1 MDYLEYAYLQIAQD
15 GPAREVLD
23 ELIGFR
29 QNAGA
34 NLAGAYAVAAIPVR
48 YALERRLTGRRCFE
62 RAGDRFSPL
71 SAFPGRKR

>member
-29 QNAGA
+29 QNARA

-48 YALERRLTGRRCFE
+48 YALERR
-62 RAGDRFSPL
+62 D
-71 SAFPGRKR
+71 